1 MYSFF
6 SLLTIKSLLQINSN
20 KNKINKS
27 ISSIFLIYAWLILVI
42 HIGAGYEQE
51 RMRHTG
57 HFLHIIFFIIL
68 LKNKFK
74 YKNIIQEYFK
84 Q

>member
-27 ISSIFLIYAWLILVI
+27 ISSIFLIYAWLMLVV
-42 HIGAGYEQE
+42 HIGVGYEQE

-57 HFLHIIFFIIL
+57 HFLHILFFIIL
-68 LKNKFK
+68 IKNNFKIKIILKEF
-74 YKNIIQEYFK
+74 F
-84 Q
+84 